1 MSRER
6 KFHNLIKNQNPEE
19 KDRLWEKIEK
29 ELGNEKNITVVVP
42 RKKKFPMGRF
52 VAIASSCIVV
62 VTVAAVTISHFLPQ
76 EENDNRYRTQAD
88 YEKFST
94 DMTLKE
100 YAQGIGKELLYFDW
114 YEEAELIEDTIY
126 KLNETN
132 EIICFKENIING
144 ETGQSIKFYVV
155 DDKTKMD
162 ILESFYTRCRD
173 NSQVK
178 DIEIYWNY
186 NINEANAY
194 FEYNNYNY
202 YLTVDA
208 PETSETILELIGT
221 LF

>member
-6 KFHNLIKNQNPEE
+6 KFHNLIKNQNPKE

-29 ELGNEKNITVVVP
+29 ELGNENITVVVP

-52 VAIASSCIVV
+52 VAIASSCVLIM
-62 VTVAAVTISHFLPQ
+62 TIATIALWKFLPQ
-76 EENDNRYRTQAD
+76 ETGSRYCTQD
-88 YEKFST
+88 QYQGTKT

-100 YAQGIGKELLYFDW
+100 YAKENNKELLYFDW
-114 YEEAELIEDTIY
+114 YEKADWLENTIY
-126 KLNETN
+126 QLNNTN
-132 EIICFKENIING
+132 EIICFQEDMING
-144 ETGQSIKFYVV
+144 ETGIFISLYVV
-155 DDKTKMD
+155 DDKIKMEMLD
-162 ILESFYTRCRD
+162 SFYTRCEEK
-173 NSQVK
+173 NTVEN
-178 DIEIYWNY
+178 IEVYWNY
-186 NINEANAY
+186 SMKEANAY